1 MKAFLL
7 RYATPLITGLF
18 LVSLISGVALFF
30 HIGSFAF
37 HGMHEWLST
46 VLILPF
52 GLHLWKNWR
61 PMTAYFRRPPMA
73 AALAVSVL
81 AAVLFVLPTL
91 GGSAGAGGRPPQFA
105 VAQKLLNASVHDVA
119 PAMGMQTDALIAQLR
134 AAGMPVAAD
143 TQTLAQVAEAAG
155 LAPTAAPAASGGQK
169 EKAVRVSLHGL

>member
-30 HIGSFAF
+30 HIGSVAF
-37 HGMHEWLST
+37 HGMHEWLSM

-134 AAGMPVAAD
+134 AAGMPVATE

-155 LAPTAAPAASGGQK
+155 LAPTAALTALAGQ
-169 EKAVRVSLHGL
+169 